1 MDDNEEEAKNG
12 GGDAYEPVIRTDED
26 IMRMMEEEM
35 WKEGK
40 TPLWLAARTGNLK
53 MTKLLVDACAD
64 ATIRDHNSLTPLVVA
79 IYALFAPCA
88 QTKSTKIDFTIF
100 CHLLLNII
108 L

>member
-12 GGDAYEPVIRTDED
+12 SGDAYKPVIRTDED
-26 IMRMMEEEM
+26 MMRMMEEEM

-40 TPLWLAARTGNLK
+40 APLWLAAWTGNLK

-64 ATIRDHNSLTPLVVA
+64 TMIRDHNSLTPLDVA
-79 IYALFAPCA
+79 IYALFALCA

-100 CHLLLNII
+100 FHHL
-108 L
+108 